1 MEKFYLKSNNEEVK
15 LGEVLYHPVIRR
27 IPFGVAMMQ
36 EEVTLDEEL
45 LAKLLKNGAIYKKPI
60 EDTILDTPKPVEVKI
75 HTDLQYYFEKIAKK
89 QNWHTEKVCNILN
102 AVSTLNPM
110 SAMNIVLREIA
121 IEIDQK
127 YSDHI
132 QNSPKI
138 YIISALNGKIGEVNK
153 AHIANYRNI
162 AAFRS
167 IEDAKIACKI
177 VSPILRGIFKNGK
190 SK

>member
-1 MEKFYLKSNNEEVK
+1 MEKFYLKSENVEVN
-15 LGEVLYHPVIRR
+15 LGDKLYHPSTEKT
-27 IPFGVAMMQ
+27 PFGWVIKS
-36 EEVTLDEEL
+36 EEVTLDEKL
-45 LAKLLKNGAIYKKPI
+45 LAKLLKDGVIYKREVAGDK
-60 EDTILDTPKPVEVKI
+60 VEMAGPTMPEVPSE
-75 HTDLQYYFEKIAKK
+75 LQYYLEKIAQK
-89 QNWHTEKVCNILN
+89 NGWHVGKVCNILN
-102 AVSTLNPM
+102 TVAELNPIA
-110 SAMNIVLREIA
+110 AMNIVLREIA
-121 IEIDQK
+121 IEIDKK
-127 YSDHI
+127 YKDHI

-138 YIISALNGKIGEVNK
+138 FIISSLNGKIGEVNK